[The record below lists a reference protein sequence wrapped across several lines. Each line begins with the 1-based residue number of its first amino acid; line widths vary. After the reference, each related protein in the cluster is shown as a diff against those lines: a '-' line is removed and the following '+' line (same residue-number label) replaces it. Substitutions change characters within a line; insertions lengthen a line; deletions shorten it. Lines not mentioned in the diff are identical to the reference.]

1 MIVRRVLGA
10 VAVSGAL
17 STALLLGASGTALA
31 QDSANLTASG
41 SGAEEIPS
49 GSGEAGTSITGSF
62 QVTSAGSLTY
72 TVSITGNNEK
82 ITAGHIHKGAA
93 GANGA
98 VVVPLDAS
106 AINAGTTATTQIDP
120 TLAADIIADPKNFYL
135 NTHSPSFKPPTGNA
149 RAQLAATS
157 ASPSTIDTGT
167 GGQAAAAAAAGSSAT
182 TYALGGVLVIAAA
195 GGAVA
200 VARRRGDTHA

>member
-17 STALLLGASGTALA
+17 STALLLGAAGTALA

-82 ITAGHIHKGAA
+82 INAGHIHKGAA

-98 VVVPLDAS
+98 VVVPLDAA

-120 TLAADIIADPKNFYL
+120 TLAADIIADPDNFYL
-135 NTHSPSFKPPTGNA
+135 NSHSPSFKAPTGNA

-167 GGQAAAAAAAGSSAT
+167 GGQAAAAAQGSSAT

>member
-98 VVVPLDAS
+98 VVVPLDAA

-120 TLAADIIADPKNFYL
+120 TLAAEIIAGPENFYL

-167 GGQAAAAAAAGSSAT
+167 GGQAAAAAQGSSAT

>member
-1 MIVRRVLGA
+1 
-10 VAVSGAL
+10 
-17 STALLLGASGTALA
+17 
-31 QDSANLTASG
+31 
-41 SGAEEIPS
+41 
-49 GSGEAGTSITGSF
+49 
-62 QVTSAGSLTY
+62 
-72 TVSITGNNEK
+72 
-82 ITAGHIHKGAA
+82 
-93 GANGA
+93 
-98 VVVPLDAS
+98 VPLDAA

-120 TLAADIIADPKNFYL
+120 TLAAEIIAGPENFYL

-167 GGQAAAAAAAGSSAT
+167 GGQAAAAQGSSAT

>member
-17 STALLLGASGTALA
+17 PTALLLGASGTALA

-72 TVSITGNNEK
+72 TVSITGNKEK

-98 VVVPLDAS
+98 VVVPLDAA

-120 TLAADIIADPKNFYL
+120 TLAADIIAGPKNFYL

-167 GGQAAAAAAAGSSAT
+167 GGQAAAAAQGSSAT